1 MAAAISQLPG
11 RPNMVR
17 IQQPSKMKIRI
28 RAKRTAIGRFLVACF
43 TGIVADGC
51 TCRRGAITC
60 DQEAAHDF
68 ALRHGRLLRL
78 GRGAGPAG
86 TGRQAGHR
94 GRLAGE
100 AGRGVG
106 GQLRRP
112 QVRRPQRHARRHGP
126 AALSARHLPAAQD
139 RLLRRGLPADP
150 RHLRAVHAA
159 GRAAVAGRSLPGR
172 DRQRK
177 PVRPGGGDRP
187 ADQAGDP
194 RRSCGW
200 WPRWAWRPTS
210 SWPRSPAT

>member
-1 MAAAISQLPG
+1 MWDDRRSDHQG
-11 RPNMVR
+11 
-17 IQQPSKMKIRI
+17 K
-28 RAKRTAIGRFLVACF
+28 
-43 TGIVADGC
+43 AD
-51 TCRRGAITC
+51 
-60 DQEAAHDF
+60 DDSS
-68 ALRHGRLLRL
+68 LRHGRLLRL

-112 QVRRPQRHARRHGP
+112 PVRRPQCHARRHRPP
-126 AALSARHLPAAQD
+126 ALPAGHLPAAAD
-139 RLLRRGLPADP
+139 RLLRRGLRPDP
-150 RHLRAVHAA
+150 RDLRAVHAA
-159 GRAAVAGRSLPGR
+159 GGAAVAGRGLPGR
-172 DRQRK
+172 DRQRA
-177 PVRPGGGDRP
+177 PLRPGRRDRA

-200 WPRWAWRPTS
+200 WPRWAWPPTS